1 MNAKFRRGD
10 TIMIR
15 HSLRAG
21 LLGTAAMALC
31 APALAIE
38 DATAEE
44 AQPAAS
50 QVRDVILVTAQ
61 KREEAITD
69 IPASISVVSGERL
82 QSMGV
87 GALVDFAAYVPGV
100 NVGSGGS
107 PGQTSITLRGIAPVG
122 PGATV
127 STHVDDTPM
136 GGSSNYSRASAF
148 ALDLFPNDIERV
160 EILRGPQGTL
170 YGASAMG
177 GLLRYVT
184 RTPDP
189 SGFSF
194 QGAAEVFSVADA
206 GSLGHGA
213 RGRVNVP
220 LAENAAFSASL
231 FRRETPG
238 YVDNTFTGENDQND
252 LTQTGGRAA
261 LFFQPAANFTINLSA
276 MFQNIDS
283 ANNGQ
288 VYLDPATLDTFDGPR
303 TTRNMIPEPFTK
315 RERYYA
321 ARLNWDL
328 GFADFSSITSFSN
341 TRNVQ
346 FQDASRIFGSIFP
359 LLTGGAVPAGQSQF
373 DIELDLEKVTQEF
386 RLASAGDN
394 RFQWLVGAFYT
405 HEDSVN
411 RQFATAADMNGNLIA
426 GLHPLAI
433 VSLPST
439 YEEYAVFGNVSFDL
453 TDRLTVG
460 GGLRLARNEQDFAQI
475 SEGVLV
481 GGTTTLTGESS
492 EDVFTYMLNATFDIT
507 GQTMV
512 YGRIA
517 SGYRPGGPNVALLG
531 VPPQVEADR
540 LVNYEIGVK
549 SDFWGGRALVE
560 ATAYWIEW
568 EDIQL
573 AQAVGGVS
581 ALVNG
586 DTARSRGIE
595 FQAVVAPVDGLR
607 LGFNAGLTDSVLT
620 EDAPALSG
628 VDGDRLPGVP
638 RYNYSVTADYGWGL
652 QNGWDASVGGG
663 IRWVGDRN
671 VSYPASAS
679 YMVLDSYHSVDLNAE
694 ITNGSWSVRGYV
706 RNLTDEDVYVSGTRM
721 TNALG
726 VPVFVMGTLL
736 QPRTIGVVLSVSR

>member
-1 MNAKFRRGD
+1 
-10 TIMIR
+10 MIR
-15 HSLRAG
+15 HSLRAA

-31 APALAIE
+31 APALAFE
-38 DATAEE
+38 DTVSDTE
-44 AQPAAS
+44 QPAAS
-50 QVRDVILVTAQ
+50 QVRDIIYVTAQ

-69 IPASISVVSGERL
+69 IPVSISVVSGERL
-82 QSMGV
+82 TNMGA
-87 GALVDFAAYVPGV
+87 GALIDFAAYLPGV

-127 STHVDDTPM
+127 STHVDDSPM

-177 GLLRYVT
+177 GLLRYVM

-189 SGFSF
+189 SAFSF
-194 QGAAEVFSVADA
+194 QGAGEVFSVASSS
-206 GSLGHGA
+206 SLGHGA
-213 RGRVNVP
+213 RARVNVP
-220 LAENAAFSASL
+220 LAENAAASLSL

-238 YVDNTFTGENDQND
+238 YVDNTLTGESDQNE
-252 LTQTGGRAA
+252 LTQTGGRLAVH
-261 LFFQPAANFTINLSA
+261 LRMSDTFTIDLSA

-288 VYLDPATLDTFDGPR
+288 VYLDPVTLQTFDGPR

-328 GFADFSSITSFSN
+328 GFADFTSITSFSN

-386 RLASAGDN
+386 RLTSSGDGQW
-394 RFQWLVGAFYT
+394 QWLVGAFYT
-405 HEDSVN
+405 QEDSVN
-411 RQFATAADMNGNLIA
+411 RQFASAADMSGNLIA

-433 VSLPST
+433 VSLPSA
-439 YEEYAVFGNVSFDL
+439 YEEYALFGNVSFDV
-453 TDRLTVG
+453 TDRLTLG
-460 GGLRLARNEQDFAQI
+460 AGARLARNEQDFAQI
-475 SEGVLV
+475 SDGVLV

-492 EDVFTYMLNATFDIT
+492 EDVFTYMLSATYSLTD
-507 GQTMV
+507 QTML

-531 VPPQVEADR
+531 VPPQVDADR
-540 LVNYEIGVK
+540 LVNYEVGVK
-549 SDFWGGRALVE
+549 SDFWDGRALLE
-560 ATAYWIEW
+560 LTAYWIEW

-586 DTARSRGIE
+586 DTARSRGLE
-595 FQAVVAPVDGLR
+595 LQTLFAPADGLR
-607 LGFNAGLTDSVLT
+607 LGFNAGFTDSVLT
-620 EDAPALSG
+620 ADAPGLSG
-628 VDGDRLPGVP
+628 FSGDRLPGVP
-638 RYNYSVTADYGWGL
+638 RFNASATADYSWGL

-679 YMVLDSYHSVDLNAE
+679 YMVLDSYHSIDVNAE
-694 ITNGSWSVRGYV
+694 LTNGTWSLRGYV

-736 QPRTIGVVLSVSR
+736 QPRTVGLVLSVSR

>member
-1 MNAKFRRGD
+1 MN
-10 TIMIR
+10 MIR
-15 HSLRAG
+15 HTLRKG
-21 LLGTAAMALC
+21 LLCTAAMALC
-31 APALAIE
+31 APALALE
-38 DATAEE
+38 DSAEDT
-44 AQPAAS
+44 AQPVS
-50 QVRDVILVTAQ
+50 QVRDIITVTAQ

-69 IPASISVVSGERL
+69 IPVSISVVSGERL
-82 QSMGV
+82 TSLGV
-87 GALVDFAAYVPGV
+87 GSLVDFAAYVPGV

-127 STHVDDTPM
+127 STHVDDSPM

-189 SGFSF
+189 SEF
-194 QGAAEVFSVADA
+194 AAQASGEIFSVADA
-206 GSLGHGA
+206 GSLGYG
-213 RGRVNVP
+213 GNIRVNVP

-231 FRRETPG
+231 FTRETPG
-238 YVDNTFTGENDQND
+238 YVDNTFTGEDDQNE
-252 LTQTGGRAA
+252 LSQTGGRLAV
-261 LFFQPAANFTINLSA
+261 FWQPSANFTVNLSA
-276 MFQNIDS
+276 MFQDIDS

-288 VYLDPATLDTFDGPR
+288 VYLDPVTLQTFDGPR
-303 TTRNMIPEPFTK
+303 TTRNIIAEPFEK

-328 GFADFSSITSFSN
+328 GFADFTSISSVSN
-341 TRNVQ
+341 TQNYQ
-346 FQDASRIFGSIFP
+346 FTDASRIFGSIFP
-359 LLTGGAVPAGQSQF
+359 LLTGGAVPAGTSEF
-373 DIELDLEKVTQEF
+373 NIFLDLEKVTQEF
-386 RLASAGDN
+386 RLTSSGDT
-394 RFQWLVGAFYT
+394 RLQWLLGAFYT
-405 HEDSVN
+405 DEESVN
-411 RQFATAADMNGNLIA
+411 QQFASAADFNGNLIA

-433 VSLPST
+433 VSLPSA
-439 YEEYAVFGNVSFDL
+439 YEEVAIFGNASFDL
-453 TDRLTVG
+453 TDRLTIG
-460 GGLRLARNEQDFAQI
+460 GGVRLARNEQDFAQI

-481 GGTTTLTGESS
+481 GGTTTLRGESS
-492 EDVFTYMLNATFDIT
+492 EDVFTYMLNATFDLT
-507 GQTMV
+507 DQTML
-512 YGRIA
+512 YGRVA
-517 SGYRPGGPNVALLG
+517 TGYRPGGPNVALLG
-531 VPPQVEADR
+531 VPPQVDADR
-540 LVNYEIGVK
+540 LINYEVGVK
-549 SDFWGGRALVE
+549 SDFWDGRALIE
-560 ATAYWIEW
+560 ATAYWIDW

-595 FQAVVAPVDGLR
+595 LQAVVAPTDGLR
-607 LGFNAGLTDSVLT
+607 LGFNAGLVDSVLT
-620 EDAPALSG
+620 ADAPALNG

-638 RYNYSVTADYGWGL
+638 QYNYSVTADYSWGL
-652 QNGWDASVGGG
+652 QNGWDARVGGG
-663 IRWVGDRN
+663 VRWVGDRN

-679 YMVLDSYHSVDLNAE
+679 FMVLDSYHSVDLNGE
-694 ITNGSWSVRGYV
+694 ISNGAWALRGYV

-736 QPRTIGVVLSVSR
+736 QPRTVGLVLSVSR

>member
-1 MNAKFRRGD
+1 MN
-10 TIMIR
+10 MIR
-15 HSLRAG
+15 HTLRKG
-21 LLGTAAMALC
+21 LLCTAAMALC
-31 APALAIE
+31 APALALE
-38 DATAEE
+38 DSAEE
-44 AQPAAS
+44 AAQPVS
-50 QVRDVILVTAQ
+50 QVRDIITVTAQ

-69 IPASISVVSGERL
+69 IPVSISVVSGERL
-82 QSMGV
+82 TSLGV
-87 GALVDFAAYVPGV
+87 GSLVDFAAYVPGV

-127 STHVDDTPM
+127 STHVDDSPM

-189 SGFSF
+189 SEF
-194 QGAAEVFSVADA
+194 AAQASGEIFSVADA
-206 GSLGHGA
+206 GSLGYG
-213 RGRVNVP
+213 GNIRVNVP

-231 FRRETPG
+231 FTRETPG
-238 YVDNTFTGENDQND
+238 YVDNTFTGEDDQNE
-252 LTQTGGRAA
+252 LSQTGGRLAV
-261 LFFQPAANFTINLSA
+261 FWQPSANFTVNLSA
-276 MFQNIDS
+276 MFQDIDS

-288 VYLDPATLDTFDGPR
+288 VYLDPVTLQTFDGPR
-303 TTRNMIPEPFTK
+303 TTRNIIAEPFEK

-328 GFADFSSITSFSN
+328 GFADFTSITSVSN
-341 TRNVQ
+341 TQNYQ
-346 FQDASRIFGSIFP
+346 FTDASRIFGSIFP
-359 LLTGGAVPAGQSQF
+359 LLTGGAVPAGTSEF
-373 DIELDLEKVTQEF
+373 NIFLDLEKVTQEF
-386 RLASAGDN
+386 RLTSSGDT
-394 RFQWLVGAFYT
+394 RLQWLLGAFYT
-405 HEDSVN
+405 DEESVN
-411 RQFATAADMNGNLIA
+411 QQFASAADFNGNLIA

-433 VSLPST
+433 VSLPSA
-439 YEEYAVFGNVSFDL
+439 YEEVAIFGNASFDL
-453 TDRLTVG
+453 TDRLTIG
-460 GGLRLARNEQDFAQI
+460 GGVRLARNEQDFAQI

-481 GGTTTLTGESS
+481 GGTTTLRGESS
-492 EDVFTYMLNATFDIT
+492 EDVFTYMLNATFDLT
-507 GQTMV
+507 DQTML
-512 YGRIA
+512 YGRVA
-517 SGYRPGGPNVALLG
+517 TGYRPGGPNVALLG
-531 VPPQVEADR
+531 VPPQVDADR
-540 LVNYEIGVK
+540 LINYEVGVK
-549 SDFWGGRALVE
+549 SDFWDGRALIE
-560 ATAYWIEW
+560 ATAYWIDW

-595 FQAVVAPVDGLR
+595 LQAVVAPTDGLR
-607 LGFNAGLTDSVLT
+607 LGFNAGLVDSVLT
-620 EDAPALSG
+620 ADAPALNG

-638 RYNYSVTADYGWGL
+638 QYNYSVTADYSWGL
-652 QNGWDASVGGG
+652 QNGWDARVGGG
-663 IRWVGDRN
+663 VRWVGDRN

-679 YMVLDSYHSVDLNAE
+679 FMVLDSYHSVDLNGE
-694 ITNGSWSVRGYV
+694 ISNGAWALRGYV

-736 QPRTIGVVLSVSR
+736 QPRTVGLVLSVSR